1 MMGIGGDGD
10 RRSRGERENLYRR
23 RIQNSGAR
31 MDSVRQDGESR
42 LKAPNFNRGSE
53 KILSVTVTPD
63 LGHRV
68 F

>member
-1 MMGIGGDGD
+1 
-10 RRSRGERENLYRR
+10 
-23 RIQNSGAR
+23 